1 MLKKLLPILA
11 LSLIATSQA
20 NAASGNTDQRIREL
34 EYQIR
39 LLTQRVDSLE
49 RELDREQDYSRHDRM
64 YQCQLNIFGQQYKGR
79 SSSRGKAITKVV
91 NQCSSDHD
99 DMFCRPEAVS
109 CNNY

>member
-1 MLKKLLPILA
+1 MLKKLLPILV

-49 RELDREQDYSRHDRM
+49 RELDRKHDYDRHDQM
-64 YQCQLNIFGQQYKGR
+64 YQCQMSVFGSQYKGR

-91 NQCSSDHD
+91 NQCISDHD
-99 DMFCRPEAVS
+99 EMFCRPEAVR
-109 CNNY
+109 CKTF